1 MAIRID
7 ADGGPKFPAG
17 RDSQGTLR
25 RFFGTYGR
33 EKRLETVWR
42 NRAGDG
48 RYGIT
53 HITL

>member
-7 ADGGPKFPAG
+7 ADGGPKFSAG
-17 RDSQGTLR
+17 RGSQGTLR

-33 EKRLETVWR
+33 EKRQETVWR

-53 HITL
+53 RIKL